1 MYLSIFVLQFYKIM
15 KECAYD
21 SMVKTTTNPVINH
34 NTAPN
39 VANNSLSLC
48 ALGIIS

>member
-1 MYLSIFVLQFYKIM
+1 M

-21 SMVKTTTNPVINH
+21 SIVKTTTNPVINH
-34 NTAPN
+34 NIAPN

-48 ALGIIS
+48 AFGNIS